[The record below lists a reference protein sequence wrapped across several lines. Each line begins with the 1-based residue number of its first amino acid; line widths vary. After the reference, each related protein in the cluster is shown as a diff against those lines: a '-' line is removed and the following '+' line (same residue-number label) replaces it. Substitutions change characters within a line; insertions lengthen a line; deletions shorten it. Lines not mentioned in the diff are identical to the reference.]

1 MSRCWTWCADQPTVE
16 HNITTK
22 KATEQPQ
29 RRPDLSTFFSA
40 LEHVDTT
47 GSRQPQN
54 VHSLPLPSEIGAP
67 FTLLA
72 NAFDTMRRGTGDDTH
87 NELMD
92 SLIQTLMDTAEHP
105 PTALQGVSDEFIA
118 GLDRVD
124 KKELKDHMS
133 CPICANPF
141 LEDKYPLVVR
151 LPCHKDHMFDLECIE
166 PWLKLNPTCP
176 LDRKELQEKKTPIP
190 KPVDDDEEEEYDD
203 MYA

>member
-1 MSRCWTWCADQPTVE
+1 MSGYEVE
-16 HNITTK
+16 HNIDTK
-22 KATEQPQ
+22 KTAEQTH

-40 LEHVDTT
+40 LEYVDTT

-54 VHSLPLPSEIGAP
+54 AHSVPLPSEIGAP

-72 NAFDTMRRGTGDDTH
+72 NAFNTMRREHGSPDDSSH

-92 SLIQTLMDTAEHP
+92 RLIETLMTTAEHP
-105 PTALQGVSDEFIA
+105 PTTLQGVSDEFIA
-118 GLDRVD
+118 SLDRVD
-124 KKELKDHMS
+124 KTELSDTMS

-141 LEDKYPLVVR
+141 LDDKYPLVVR

-176 LDRKELQEKKTPIP
+176 LDRKEINERKVEIP
-190 KPVDDDEEEEYDD
+190 KHVDDDEEEYDD